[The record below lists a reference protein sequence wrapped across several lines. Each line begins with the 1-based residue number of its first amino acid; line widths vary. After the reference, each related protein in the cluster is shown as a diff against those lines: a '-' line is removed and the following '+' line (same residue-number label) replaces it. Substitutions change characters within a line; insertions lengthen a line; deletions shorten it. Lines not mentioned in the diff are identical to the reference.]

1 MAVAAQAPRTS
12 ETARL
17 VTTIDFIDLRLGWSK
32 GSSSPAGIALM
43 LLAMVVLRDNSSRAS
58 TGRARRSKTVR
69 RSGGLSRH
77 QAAHV
82 VARVERTI

>member
-32 GSSSPAGIALM
+32 GSSSPVGIALR
-43 LLAMVVLRDNSSRAS
+43 LLAMVVSCATPNF
-58 TGRARRSKTVR
+58 ARFVCGATVGLSAHRSKTVR
-69 RSGGLSRH
+69 ALWWSLAPPEL
-77 QAAHV
+77 QPL
-82 VARVERTI
+82 